1 MAHMEGGKD
10 MGLDVT
16 DFSAGYGRNMI
27 VRDIS
32 FSISSGTLTALIGPN
47 GCGKTTL
54 LKGLCRLIPH
64 CGKAVL
70 TSQCSK
76 ALPEAHRPFS
86 ASDSPIDT
94 ENCSAR
100 EIARYISYIPQ
111 RSGIHIPLSVLD
123 VVLMGFQPFL
133 PLLSSPGKKH
143 TADAVAALTAVGMQ
157 DYASKNFQTLSE
169 GQKQLCILARALV
182 QKTQLLLFDEPD
194 SALDFPNRHKML
206 HTIRQIV
213 YDQKKT
219 ALLILHDLSI
229 ALDYCDQL
237 LVMKDGRLCGILHPR
252 TDSEIVLSEN
262 LSAIYGPVK
271 VFRRHGHCF
280 VLPASD
286 GRT

>member
-1 MAHMEGGKD
+1 MEGGTD

-16 DFSAGYGRNMI
+16 DFSAGYGSDMI
-27 VRDIS
+27 VRNIS
-32 FSISSGTLTALIGPN
+32 FSIPSNTLTALIGPN

-64 CGKAVL
+64 SGKAVL
-70 TSQCSK
+70 TSQCCK
-76 ALPEAHRPFS
+76 NLPEARRPFS
-86 ASDSPIDT
+86 DPGIPIDT
-94 ENCSAR
+94 ENCSSR
-100 EIARYISYIPQ
+100 EIARHISYIPQ
-111 RSGIHIPLSVLD
+111 RSGIHIPLTVLD

-133 PLLSSPGKKH
+133 PLLASPGKKH
-143 TADAVAALTAVGMQ
+143 TTDARTALAAVGMQ

-169 GQKQLCILARALV
+169 GQKQLCILARVLV

-219 ALLILHDLSI
+219 ALLILHDLGI

-237 LVMKDGRLCGILHPR
+237 LVMKEGRLCGILHPQ
-252 TDSEIVLSEN
+252 TDSEFVLSEK

-271 VFRRHGHCF
+271 VFRHYGHCF